1 MGVAPTLQEYLDS
14 NDLAYE
20 VVDHLPKKLNQ
31 VNPQDGVITGD
42 RVAKPVLLGD
52 DDSYLLAVLPYSHR
66 LDIDRLNQAMAR
78 SLVIMNQN
86 ELEAT
91 FHDCDRGAIP
101 PTGNL
106 YGVDTLVDPK
116 LFDKD
121 EVFLESGDKDLMIRM
136 SGDEFRR
143 LMQEAHVHT
152 ISHHL

>member
-1 MGVAPTLQEYLDS
+1 MTVAPTLQEYLDY
-14 NDLAYE
+14 NELEYE
-20 VVDHLPKKLNQ
+20 VVDHLPKKLKQ
-31 VNPQDGVITGD
+31 VNPENGVITGD

-86 ELEAT
+86 ELDAT
-91 FHDCDRGAIP
+91 FTDCDRGAIP
-101 PTGNL
+101 PTGEL
-106 YGVDTLVDPK
+106 YGVDTLADPA

-121 EVFLESGDKDLMIRM
+121 EVFFESGDAKLMIRM
-136 SGDEFRR
+136 TGSEFRK
-143 LMQEAHVHT
+143 LLKDAHVHK

>member
-1 MGVAPTLQEYLDS
+1 MGVAPTLQEYLDA
-14 NDLAYE
+14 NDLEYE

-31 VNPQDGVITGD
+31 VSPQKDVITGD
-42 RVAKPVLLGD
+42 KVAKPVLLGD

-66 LDIDRLNQAMAR
+66 LDIDRLNSAMAR

-91 FHDCDRGAIP
+91 FYECDRGAIP

-106 YGVDTLVDPK
+106 YGVDTLVDPA

-121 EVFLESGDKDLMIRM
+121 EVFIESGDKDLMIRM
-136 SGDEFRR
+136 SGDEFRK
-143 LMQEAHVHT
+143 LMQEAHIHK

>member
-1 MGVAPTLQEYLDS
+1 MSVAPTLQEYLDS
-14 NDLAYE
+14 NDLEYE
-20 VVDHLPKKLNQ
+20 VVEHLPKKLNQ
-31 VNPQDGVITGD
+31 VNPETGVITGD

-91 FHDCDRGAIP
+91 FTDCDRNAVP
-101 PTGNL
+101 PTGHL
-106 YGVDTLVDPK
+106 YGVDTLVDPS
-116 LFDKD
+116 LFHKE
-121 EVFLESGDKDLMIRM
+121 EVFFESGDTKLMIRM
-136 SGDEFRR
+136 TGVEFKK
-143 LMQEAHVHT
+143 LLAQAHVHT